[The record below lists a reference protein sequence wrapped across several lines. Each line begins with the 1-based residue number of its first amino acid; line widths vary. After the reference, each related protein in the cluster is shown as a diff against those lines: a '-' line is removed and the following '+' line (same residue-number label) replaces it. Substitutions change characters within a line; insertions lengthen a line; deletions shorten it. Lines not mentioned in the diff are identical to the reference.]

1 MSRREHL
8 VDMLEVLL
16 ADEYNASNIVR
27 LSEDEIVDMIINLA
41 FYYKDKANN

>member
-16 ADEYNASNIVR
+16 GDEYNASNIVR